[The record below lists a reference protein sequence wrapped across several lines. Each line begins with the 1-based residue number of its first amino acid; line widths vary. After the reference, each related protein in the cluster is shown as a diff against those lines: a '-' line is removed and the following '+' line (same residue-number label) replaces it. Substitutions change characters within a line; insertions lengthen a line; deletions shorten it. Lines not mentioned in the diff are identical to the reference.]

1 VDQIDAG
8 VLPNSS
14 ANRLVIRIKFR
25 AQCSEESIDVGLGH
39 GDHHVHVQR
48 RPGLTGNRAGNRPAD
63 KVQHAAGLK
72 CVRHLKR
79 DLNKAGRHTGG
90 PRI

>member
-39 GDHHVHVQR
+39 GDHYVHVQR
-48 RPGLTGNRAGNRPAD
+48 RPGLTTN
-63 KVQHAAGLK
+63 
-72 CVRHLKR
+72 
-79 DLNKAGRHTGG
+79 
-90 PRI
+90 